1 MSMMLAMS
9 TSERTLRIGF
19 IGAGSVNF
27 GGGEGPWDHASRVE
41 ALPETQIVA
50 VADSDQARAQQA
62 IDARRATPAG
72 DRYADARVFGDYHD
86 MLAQA
91 DLDAVFVGLPP
102 QCHAGL
108 EPPLDAEI
116 ACIDAGV
123 PMLLEKPL
131 SCRPPEE
138 LDELAARLQAAE
150 DNGAIISVGY
160 MFRYSAAV
168 ETMLTLLDEA
178 PGGPR
183 AVLARYNCAYSKITK
198 HDWWDARIS
207 GGPVVEQATHFCDLA
222 RLLGGDVDLGSVQ
235 GVQISAESPAGEL
248 VDRKLG
254 PDGQPLEMDIPAEFR
269 PPRVTSATWRFENGA
284 VGSLTHGLL
293 LHREKYESE
302 IEVWGDGLRMIL
314 RDPYGDCTLHVRRPG
329 QETTEVIDFA
339 DDDPYLTEDAVFL
352 QTLREAGKGIRS
364 TYADAM
370 KSYRLTWAI
379 RRAAGKNG

>member
-1 MSMMLAMS
+1 MSKS
-9 TSERTLRIGF
+9 DKPLRIGF

-41 ALPETQIVA
+41 KLPATQIVA
-50 VADSDQARAQQA
+50 VADPCTDRAQQA
-62 IDARRATPAG
+62 IDARRATSAG
-72 DRYADARVFGDYHD
+72 DRYEQAQVYADYHD

-108 EPPLDAEI
+108 APPLDAEI
-116 ACIDAGV
+116 ACLDAGV

-131 SCRPPEE
+131 SCLPPEE
-138 LDELAARLQAAE
+138 LDELAARIQTAE
-150 DNGAIISVGY
+150 DNGAIVSVGY
-160 MFRYSAAV
+160 MFRYAAAV
-168 ETMLTLLDEA
+168 ETMLKLLDAA

-183 AVLARYNCAYSKITK
+183 AVLARYNCAYSEITK

-222 RLLGGDVDLGSVQ
+222 RLLAGDVDLDSIQ
-235 GVQISAESPAGEL
+235 ALQISADSPAGEL

-254 PDGQPLEMDIPAEFR
+254 PDGQPLEMDIPPQFR
-269 PPRVTSATWRFENGA
+269 PPRVTSATWRFQNGA

-302 IEVWGDGLRMIL
+302 LEVWGDGLRMIL
-314 RDPYGDCTLHVRRPG
+314 RDPYGHCQLLVRRPG
-329 QETTEVIDFA
+329 QETTETMDFNG
-339 DDDPYLTEDAVFL
+339 DDPYLTEDAVFL
-352 QTLREAGKGIRS
+352 QAVREGAGGIRS